1 MTLTI
6 WFIVSYNFGTNVA
19 IPNKASEVQPSS
31 YIDNN
36 NIYGNTQI
44 TPNKVDT
51 DMNTEPVIFE
61 PIRNIRLSRATY
73 KVTSYINFDPYLT
86 NFDKFGR
93 YLAHHSRRIWQ
104 MKIKWDH

>member
-6 WFIVSYNFGTNVA
+6 WLIVSYTFDNSIATTNRA
-19 IPNKASEVQPSS
+19 FEMQPSG

-36 NIYGNTQI
+36 DIYKNIQVMS
-44 TPNKVDT
+44 NKVNT
-51 DMNTEPVIFE
+51 GVNTEPVIFE

-86 NFDKFGR
+86 NFDKFG
-93 YLAHHSRRIWQ
+93 
-104 MKIKWDH
+104 